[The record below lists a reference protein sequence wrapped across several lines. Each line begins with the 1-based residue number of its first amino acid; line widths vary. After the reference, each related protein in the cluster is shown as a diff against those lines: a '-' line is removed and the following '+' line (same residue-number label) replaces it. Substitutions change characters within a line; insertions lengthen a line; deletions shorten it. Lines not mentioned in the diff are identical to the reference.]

1 MDFVKLL
8 MQLMLLFV
16 MPQTAVAEE
25 VSAEPTLAERA
36 LEALVPTNM
45 VNEAAGFFGPVAKK
59 YMPQFEAFEREYM
72 ASSDKFAVVEKFL
85 PVAADALAD
94 ARKMRVP
101 PRSEKKK
108 AEYIKFFE
116 SAYAA
121 ANLTVKL
128 RAKVSRAKQKLAS
141 PQKGRQ
147 LSHKP

>member
-1 MDFVKLL
+1 MSKVVTL
-8 MQLMLLFV
+8 
-16 MPQTAVAEE
+16 AVAVLLSGAAAADPEG
-25 VSAEPTLAERA
+25 SSLAEGA

-45 VNEAAGFFGPVAKK
+45 VNEAAGFFGPVSKK

-85 PVAADALAD
+85 PVAANALSD

-101 PRSEKKK
+101 PRYEKKK

-121 ANLTVKL
+121 ANLTVRL
-128 RAKVSRAKQKLAS
+128 RAKMSRAKKKLTSPNRQK
-141 PQKGRQ
+141 PEPKE
-147 LSHKP
+147 KEM

>member
-1 MDFVKLL
+1 MSKIVTL
-8 MQLMLLFV
+8 
-16 MPQTAVAEE
+16 AVA
-25 VSAEPTLAERA
+25 VLLSGTAAAVEPEGSSLAERA

-45 VNEAAGFFGPVAKK
+45 VNEAAGFFGPVSKK

-85 PVAADALAD
+85 PVAANALSD

-101 PRSEKKK
+101 PRYEKKK

-121 ANLTVKL
+121 AKITVGF
-128 RAKVSRAKQKLAS
+128 RAKMSRAKQKLKS
-141 PQKGRQ
+141 PKKPPEAKG
-147 LSHKP
+147 KEKTT

>member
-8 MQLMLLFV
+8 MLLMLLFV

-72 ASSDKFAVVEKFL
+72 VSSDKFAVVEKFL

-101 PRSEKKK
+101 PRYEKKK

>member
-1 MDFVKLL
+1 MSKVVTL
-8 MQLMLLFV
+8 
-16 MPQTAVAEE
+16 AVAVLLSGAAAADPEG
-25 VSAEPTLAERA
+25 SSLAERA

-45 VNEAAGFFGPVAKK
+45 VNEAAGFFGPVSKK

-72 ASSDKFAVVEKFL
+72 ASSDKFAVVEKYL

-101 PRSEKKK
+101 TRYEKKK

-128 RAKVSRAKQKLAS
+128 RAKMSRAKQKLTS
-141 PQKGRQ
+141 HDR
-147 LSHKP
+147 HKPEPRGREK

>member
-1 MDFVKLL
+1 MNFAKLL
-8 MQLMLLFV
+8 MLLSV
-16 MPQTAVAEE
+16 MPLAVVAAE
-25 VSAEPTLAERA
+25 VPSGPTLAERA

-59 YMPQFEAFEREYM
+59 HMPQFEAFEREYM
-72 ASSDKFAVVEKFL
+72 ASSDKFAVVEKYL

-101 PRSEKKK
+101 PRYEKKK

-121 ANLTVKL
+121 ANLTVRL
-128 RAKVSRAKQKLAS
+128 RAKMSRAKQKLAS
-141 PQKGRQ
+141 PNRQKPEP
-147 LSHKP
+147 KEKEM

>member
-1 MDFVKLL
+1 VTMFVAAALIGG
-8 MQLMLLFV
+8 
-16 MPQTAVAEE
+16 ASSAAE
-25 VSAEPTLAERA
+25 SPGGPTLAERA

-45 VNEAAGFFGPVAKK
+45 ANEAAGFFGPVAKK

-72 ASSDKFAVVEKFL
+72 ASSDKFAVVERFL

-101 PRSEKKK
+101 PRYEKKK

-121 ANLTVKL
+121 ASLTVRL
-128 RAKVSRAKQKLAS
+128 RAKMSSTKQMLTS
-141 PQKGRQ
+141 PKKRN
-147 LSHKP
+147 K